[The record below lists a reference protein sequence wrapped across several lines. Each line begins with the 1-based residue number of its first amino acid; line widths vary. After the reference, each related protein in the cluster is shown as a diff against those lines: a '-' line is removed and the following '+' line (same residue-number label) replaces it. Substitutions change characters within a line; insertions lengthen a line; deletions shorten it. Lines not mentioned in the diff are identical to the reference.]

1 MKKGIKNKAL
11 VFSWFD
17 GSFQCAV
24 SLSTGLWQLVLVKK
38 LLIILLIVQE

>member
-24 SLSTGLWQLVLVKK
+24 SLQLVSV
-38 LLIILLIVQE
+38 IVNPQVQELKFL